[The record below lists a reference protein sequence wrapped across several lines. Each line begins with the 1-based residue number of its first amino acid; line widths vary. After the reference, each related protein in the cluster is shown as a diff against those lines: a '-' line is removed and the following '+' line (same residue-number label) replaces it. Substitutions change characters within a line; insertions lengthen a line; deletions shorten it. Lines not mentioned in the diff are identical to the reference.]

1 MRKILF
7 NRPWIL
13 VIGFFCTF
21 VAVWIGFIVY
31 AVKHQPIKVPMEE
44 LDGRRHADD

>member
-1 MRKILF
+1 
-7 NRPWIL
+7 

-44 LDGRRHADD
+44 LDGRRHAGD